1 VTATQPAPPLSAD
14 HDVKPVNPRRKPAP
28 FPLNVYQTAVGKKW
42 VMAITG
48 VMMMG
53 FVFFHMFGNMKMY
66 LGPEEFDHYAHGLRE
81 MLYPILPKQFALWLL
96 RSGLIVAFALHLH
109 SAYSLT
115 MMNKR
120 ARPVKYQSK
129 RDYIA
134 ANFASQT
141 MRYSG
146 IIVLAFIGF
155 HLGQLTFGKV
165 AAPGFEDGAVYSNV
179 YQALKQPWVA
189 AIYIVSNLALGV
201 HLFHGAWSMFQ
212 SLGVNNPRIN
222 GLRKYFAMGFTAVVI
237 GLNLTF
243 PVAVLAGVVGP

>member
-28 FPLNVYQTAVGKKW
+28 FPLSMYQTAVGKKW

-53 FVFFHMFGNMKMY
+53 FIFFHMFGNLKMY

-81 MLYPILPKQFALWLL
+81 MLYPLMPKQFVLWVM
-96 RSGLIVAFALHLH
+96 RSGLIVAFILHLH

-155 HLGQLTFGKV
+155 HLAQLTFGKV

-179 YQALKQPWVA
+179 YLALKQPWVA
-189 AIYIVSNLALGV
+189 IIYIVSNLALGV

-222 GLRKYFAMGFTAVVI
+222 GLRKYFAMGFTATVI